1 MATWVCAACEGENP
15 QGMRFCGH
23 CGTPA
28 PSSGDG
34 ADVAEALRSFVAG
47 PIADKLVEAG
57 GHLPDERRLITALFA
72 DVSGFTSLAE
82 RLDPEELQ
90 EVIDPVV
97 TRLSSIVGR
106 YGGYVEKFAGDALL
120 ALFGAPVSHE
130 DDAVRSLLVAIE
142 MHRELDRLG
151 AELPHG
157 SELSLHIGVNSG
169 HGIAR
174 ILGSEARMDYAVLGD
189 SVILAQRLESA
200 APPGETYVS
209 ESTYRLTHAEF
220 EFEPIGELT
229 LKGKSEPTPAWG
241 LVKRRDARVAA
252 RESRL
257 IARQRELE
265 AAFQALGSGG
275 VVTVLGEPGVGK
287 SRLAAAVRE
296 LAERADVRWLQTRC
310 LSYGAALPYWPYSEL
325 LRTHGPADD
334 PFVAELLG
342 FDDGSSTALEP
353 EALRRRLHDAVAR
366 WLRELATDRP
376 TVLAVEDV
384 HWADPSSLVLT
395 AELARLCA
403 EVPLSLYLVARP
415 EAEPQLVELGLGGS
429 VLRLEPLGVDDVRAL
444 VEDLLGSGAPTELVD
459 FVATRTGGNPFFVEE
474 MVRSLQEAELL
485 VDDEGWRMLAGWDA
499 RMLPTTIEGVLSS
512 RLDLLPRP
520 AASVLQA
527 AAVIGRRVGIRLLD
541 AVYEH
546 DDLQPALDRLVA
558 GGFVHIAD
566 PDTVTFHHALI
577 QDAAYDRLLK
587 RRRREL
593 HLRVARE
600 AEALYGAGD
609 DVVDL
614 LARHLYL
621 GGAGEQAVEYL
632 RRAGERARRLY
643 ANDEAILHLRRAR
656 ELAANDHELTLTLAD
671 LHELVGDYDEA
682 LLLYDAAREA
692 THDVRAWRGLA
703 STRRKRG
710 EYLGALEVVNQAFST
725 EQLEGQDLATL
736 WLEGGWSLSVA
747 GRYDVGILLL
757 ETGLIVA
764 EGREDRVV
772 GQLLVTL
779 SRAQLLA
786 GARADALARAQRAKE
801 IAARTDDLRGLAA
814 ALRALGDVYRLL
826 GRLDDAAEALRE
838 GLDAAERAGNVE
850 ELGGCLINLGLVE
863 LERGALEQA
872 VAYNRQA
879 IEEFERIRHGSGR
892 ATAYAN
898 LAWTLANAGDYDE
911 ALEACRRALEH
922 SRSISHPLT
931 LAENLDTMA
940 FIHLRRGEFAAAAAR
955 AEEAAELFLEL
966 RTPPKAAEALERAA
980 EAFRQAGDEQRA
992 RQVGARARS
1001 LAATP

>member
-1 MATWVCAACEGENP
+1 MATWVCVACEGENP

-28 PSSGDG
+28 PVSGDD

-47 PIADKLVEAG
+47 PVADKLVEAG
-57 GHLPDERRLITALFA
+57 GHLPAERRLITALFA

-82 RLDPEELQ
+82 RLDPEELH

-130 DDAVRSLLVAIE
+130 DDAVRSLLVALE
-142 MHRELDRLG
+142 MHRELDRFG

-157 SELSLHIGVNSG
+157 AELSLHVGVNSG

-174 ILGSEARMDYAVLGD
+174 VLGSEARMDYAVLGD

-209 ESTYRLTHAEF
+209 ESTYRLTHTEF

-229 LKGKSEPTPAWG
+229 LKGKSEPTPCWR

-252 RESRL
+252 RASRL

-325 LRTHGPADD
+325 LRAHGPADD

-342 FDDGSSTALEP
+342 FDDGFSTALEP
-353 EALRRRLHDAVAR
+353 EAFRRRLHDAVAR

-376 TVLAVEDV
+376 TILAVEDV

-395 AELARLCA
+395 ADLAHLCA
-403 EVPLSLYLVARP
+403 DVPLSMYLVARP
-415 EAEPQLVELGLGGS
+415 EAELRLVELGLGGD
-429 VLRLEPLGVDDVRAL
+429 VLRLEPLGAGDVQTL
-444 VEDLLGSGAPTELVD
+444 VEDLLGSGAPPAELVD

-474 MVRSLQEAELL
+474 MVRSLQEAKLL
-485 VDDEGWRMLAGWDA
+485 VDDEGWHMLPGWDA
-499 RMLPTTIEGVLSS
+499 RTLPTTIEGVLSS
-512 RLDLLPRP
+512 RLDLLPRS
-520 AASVLQA
+520 AASVLQT
-527 AAVIGRRVGIRLLD
+527 AAVIGRRVGIHLLS
-541 AVYEH
+541 AVHED
-546 DDLQPALDRLVA
+546 DDLQPALDRLVT

-577 QDAAYDRLLK
+577 QDAAYHRLLK

-600 AEALYGAGD
+600 AEALFGADD

-621 GGAGEQAVEYL
+621 GGAGEQAVDYL

-643 ANDEAILHLRRAR
+643 ANEEAILHFRRAA
-656 ELAANDHELTLTLAD
+656 ELSPGDTAIAFGLAD
-671 LHELVGDYDEA
+671 LHELVGNYDEA
-682 LLLYDAAREA
+682 AGLYRDLIVRTDAVAAWTGLAA
-692 THDVRAWRGLA
+692 TH
-703 STRRKRG
+703 RRKG
-710 EYLGALEVVNQAFST
+710 EYPLALDVVNRAFGT
-725 EQLEGQDLATL
+725 PALRDADLTPL
-736 WLEGGWSLSVA
+736 WLEAGWSLSVA
-747 GRYDVGILLL
+747 GRFEQAIDVLNAGIEVAVNGSSALL
-757 ETGLIVA
+757 
-764 EGREDRVV
+764 
-772 GQLLVTL
+772 GQLLL
-779 SRAQLLA
+779 Q
-786 GARADALARAQRAKE
+786 LARAETVEGELGSGLGHALEAVRILEQTE
-801 IAARTDDLRGLAA
+801 DLRGLTTALRILGGTYNRLERFDEAA
-814 ALRALGDVYRLL
+814 ATLTR
-826 GRLDDAAEALRE
+826 
-838 GLDAAERAGNVE
+838 GLELAERVGSVE
-850 ELGGCLINLGLVE
+850 EIGGCLVNLGLAHMH
-863 LERGALEQA
+863 RGALEDA
-872 VAYNRQA
+872 IACDRRA
-879 IEEFERIRHGSGR
+879 IEEFERVRHGSGR
-892 ATAYAN
+892 ATVYVN
-898 LAWTLANAGDYDE
+898 LAEKLMKAGELQE
-911 ALEACRRALEH
+911 ALAYCERALELA
-922 SRSISHPLT
+922 RSIGNSLMV
-931 LAENLDTMA
+931 AGAIQTMA
-940 FIHLRRGEFAAAAAR
+940 SIRLSEGDVENAVAR
-955 AEEAAELFLEL
+955 AEEAARLHLEMGAEPYARECL
-966 RTPPKAAEALERAA
+966 EIAAEAWIRAG
-980 EAFRQAGDEQRA
+980 ETDRA
-992 RQVGARARS
+992 RDASARARS
-1001 LAATP
+1001 LIA